1 MLLKH
6 PTQQTILYQLL
17 ACLDPI
23 IVSYL
28 HTDFLKYLH
37 YLEAQIRS
45 CSDHVT
51 KVESTSTPDGTSSSE
66 LARGRD
72 LQILGI
78 VILAFGIASSLST
91 SSGVYSTIATGDA
104 LEGFPNPLP
113 RSVVPYCARSHCSSR
128 NAVRRQMSCRNQAK
142 RE

>member
-37 YLEAQIRS
+37 HLEAQVRS
-45 CSDHVT
+45 RSDHVT
-51 KVESTSTPDGTSSSE
+51 KVESTSTPDGTSSCE
-66 LARGRD
+66 LARGSD
-72 LQILGI
+72 LQILRYCHSCLRNCSFI
-78 VILAFGIASSLST
+78 IYIFRRLLYYCNRRCAR
-91 SSGVYSTIATGDA
+91 
-104 LEGFPNPLP
+104 GFPQSPASVC
-113 RSVVPYCARSHCSSR
+113 RSLLCPFALFLAERRTSPNVMSESS
-128 NAVRRQMSCRNQAK
+128 QA
-142 RE
+142 